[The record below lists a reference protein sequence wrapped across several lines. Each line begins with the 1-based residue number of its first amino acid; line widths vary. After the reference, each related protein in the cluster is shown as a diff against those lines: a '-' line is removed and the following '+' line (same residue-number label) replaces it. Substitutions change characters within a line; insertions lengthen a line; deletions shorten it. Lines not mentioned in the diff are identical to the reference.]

1 MNLPSFDPVAAV
13 LLIPIGSAALLAVFE
28 TVIAKMRVFRLPGF
42 VGAALMLALL
52 ATLLR
57 FVSGSF

>member
-1 MNLPSFDPVAAV
+1 
-13 LLIPIGSAALLAVFE
+13 
-28 TVIAKMRVFRLPGF
+28 MRVFRLPGF
-42 VGAALMLALL
+42 IGAALMLALL